1 MNVFSKLVIF
11 LLKTNIDDI
20 FTKKKKKRYRY
31 PTCQE
36 FFVLLQLRF
45 HVFMPIQILG
55 L

>member
-11 LLKTNIDDI
+11 LLKTNIDYI
-20 FTKKKKKRYRY
+20 FTKKKRSRY

-36 FFVLLQLRF
+36 YFVLLQLRR
-45 HVFMPIQILG
+45 HVFLPIQIHG